1 VRLKT
6 GEPRAPGTGLAD
18 RVDRGSLQPSGHSG
32 GLLRSTEFS
41 IGKAALILQAL
52 IAYSVAHARLGIWI
66 AAIGSRLWPVVLR
79 RSVVSRSTL
88 NSTLME
94 MSELWPS

>member
-1 VRLKT
+1 VHL
-6 GEPRAPGTGLAD
+6 GTGLAD

-32 GLLRSTEFS
+32 GLLRSTDFS
-41 IGKAALILQAL
+41 IGKAALILQAF
-52 IAYSVAHARLGIWI
+52 IAYCVAHARLGTRTP
-66 AAIGSRLWPVVLR
+66 AIGSRLGQLSLR